1 MATRKKTNQPAQAPN
16 LQFIDLAQIRTLPQV
31 RTEFNEAGIDEL
43 AANLKTH
50 GMLQPVLLRPG
61 ENEMQTV
68 DGLPV
73 YLVIAG
79 ERRIRAAQRA
89 GLTAVPAIVGP
100 ADDETAA
107 TMQLIENIQRE
118 DLSLKDTA
126 AGVLMLYEKH
136 KSLAPVAQIVQ
147 KSLSWVSKHLSIATK
162 LSFHATKLMEE
173 GTTEDLELLMTVSQI
188 EVLPN
193 AWPRGV
199 ELIAKIEEKKAGR
212 KEARALLEQLRK
224 EIDEAK
230 AERKGA
236 KKRQQELTL
245 NQEQAD
251 QQAQVWEPGDGLSD
265 LYDQLQNTNPAPIGE
280 LIKAFDAKQQ
290 KAIATMPAHLDAHRL
305 GKKVHGKTDVEK
317 LRALGELGHRHREL
331 RRIRPGRVHSRDHG
345 PEATLH
351 DLATEAAAVMKASL
365 KASLKASQ

>member
-1 MATRKKTNQPAQAPN
+1 MATRKPKAIAATAPN

-31 RTEFNEAGIDEL
+31 RTEFNDESLAEL
-43 AANLKTH
+43 ANSLKTH
-50 GMLQPVLLRPG
+50 GMLQPILLRPG

-68 DGLPV
+68 DGKPI

-79 ERRIRAAQRA
+79 ERRLRAAQIA
-89 GLTAVPAIVGP
+89 GLSAVPAIVGQ
-100 ADDETAA
+100 ADDEQAA

-126 AGVLMLYEKH
+126 AGVLTLYEKH
-136 KSLAPVAQIVQ
+136 KALAPVAQIVQ

-162 LSFHATKLMEE
+162 LSFHATRLMEQ
-173 GTTEDLELLMTVSQI
+173 GTTEDLELLMTISQI
-188 EVLPN
+188 EALPN

-236 KKRQQELTL
+236 KKKQQQELSL
-245 NQEQAD
+245 NQEQAE
-251 QQAQVWEPGDGLSD
+251 QQRNVWEPGDGLSD
-265 LYDQLQNTNPAPIGE
+265 LYDQLQNTNPAPIAE
-280 LIKAFDAKQQ
+280 LIKAFDDKQQ
-290 KAIATMPAHLDAHRL
+290 KAIATMPAHMDAHRL
-305 GKKVHGKTDVEK
+305 GKKVHTKTEVEK
-317 LRALGELGHRHREL
+317 LRALAGWAIGTGNCDAFDQAAFILGTMDL
-331 RRIRPGRVHSRDHG
+331 KL
-345 PEATLH
+345 TLH
-351 DLATEAAAVMKASL
+351 DLATEAAAIMKAT
-365 KASLKASQ
+365 QY